1 MLGLTED
8 KLSEIFELAPL
19 PIHILDTK
27 GTLRWVNKEWQN
39 LFGFR
44 SAEVLGKKYFDFVEP
59 DSREEMESSFQRFIK
74 EGSLRDE
81 ETRITRKD
89 GTVVEV
95 SVNSRV
101 IFEGGLPVYAH
112 CMFFDISKR
121 KHMEQELK
129 NMTVTDYFTGLYN
142 RNAIIDILSTEINRL
157 DRYGGELSLL
167 MVNINQM
174 KGIINTYGHS
184 IADSAVLK
192 AAGAVAQYKRS
203 SDSVGRYGGDK
214 FIIVLPETG
223 SDGAMVY
230 AERLAYGIS
239 VPVGDG
245 KQITVNLSLGIAEFT
260 EDVLDAD
267 ALIKNASDAIEA
279 GKQEGRST
287 ISVYGP

>member
-8 KLSEIFELAPL
+8 KLTEIFEHAPL

-44 SAEVLGKKYFDFVEP
+44 SAEVLDKQYFTFVEQ
-59 DSREEMESSFQRFIK
+59 DSRDEMEKSFQHLIK
-74 EGSLRDE
+74 EGSLSDV
-81 ETRITRKD
+81 ETRVTRKD
-89 GTVVEV
+89 GTVVDV
-95 SVNSRV
+95 SVNSKV
-101 IFEGGLPVYAH
+101 IFENGLPVYAH

-129 NMTVTDYFTGLYN
+129 NMAMTDYFTGLYN
-142 RNAIIDILSTEINRL
+142 RSTIIDILSTEINRL
-157 DRYGGELSLL
+157 DRYGGELSIL

-174 KGIINTYGHS
+174 KGIISTYGHS
-184 IADSAVLK
+184 IADSTVLK
-192 AAGAVAQYKRS
+192 ASGAVAQYKRS
-203 SDSVGRYGGDK
+203 SDSVGRYEGDK

-223 SDGAMVY
+223 SDGALVY

-239 VPVGDG
+239 VPVGGG

-260 EDVLDAD
+260 EDVLDSD
-267 ALIKNASDAIEA
+267 ALIKNALDALQE
-279 GKQEGRST
+279 GKQEGKST
-287 ISVYGP
+287 ISVYGA